1 MYFLFYTYRH
11 DLSWTSMLGCDIF
24 LGDILLFRLSLAT
37 WTMPFVRECERCG
50 LRALTNVSQI
60 S

>member
-1 MYFLFYTYRH
+1 
-11 DLSWTSMLGCDIF
+11 MLGCDIF

-37 WTMPFVRECERCG
+37 WTMPFVRECECCG
-50 LRALTNVSQI
+50 VRALTNVGQI